1 MSFKDELKRKIRDL
15 EEKIAREEG
24 EKLDLEVQLNKLR
37 LTEFEEDMKEEQ
49 EPKIT
54 QRVILLFLRNT

>member
-1 MSFKDELKRKIRDL
+1 MPYKDELKRKIRDL

-37 LTEFEEDMKEEQ
+37 LTEFEEDMKEQ
-49 EPKIT
+49 
-54 QRVILLFLRNT
+54 QNQQLLKG

>member
-1 MSFKDELKRKIRDL
+1 MSFKDELKTKIRDL

-37 LTEFEEDMKEEQ
+37 LTEFEEDLKEQ
-49 EPKIT
+49 
-54 QRVILLFLRNT
+54 QNQQLLKG

>member
-1 MSFKDELKRKIRDL
+1 MSYKDELKRKIRDL
-15 EEKIAREEG
+15 EEKIVREEG

-49 EPKIT
+49 EKK
-54 QRVILLFLRNT
+54 LLKG

>member
-1 MSFKDELKRKIRDL
+1 MSYRDELKRKIRDL

-37 LTEFEEDMKEEQ
+37 LTEFEEDLKEQ
-49 EPKIT
+49 
-54 QRVILLFLRNT
+54 QNQQLLKG

>member
-1 MSFKDELKRKIRDL
+1 MSYKEELKRKIRDL

-24 EKLDLEVQLNKLR
+24 EKLDFEVQLNKLR

-49 EPKIT
+49 EKK
-54 QRVILLFLRNT
+54 LLKG

>member
-37 LTEFEEDMKEEQ
+37 LTEFEEDLKEQ
-49 EPKIT
+49 QN
-54 QRVILLFLRNT
+54 QRLLKG

>member
-15 EEKIAREEG
+15 EEKIARDEG

-37 LTEFEEDMKEEQ
+37 LTEFEEDLKEQ
-49 EPKIT
+49 
-54 QRVILLFLRNT
+54 QNQQLLNG

>member
-49 EPKIT
+49 EKK
-54 QRVILLFLRNT
+54 LLKG

>member
-37 LTEFEEDMKEEQ
+37 LTEFEEDLKEQ
-49 EPKIT
+49 
-54 QRVILLFLRNT
+54 QNQQLLKG

>member
-37 LTEFEEDMKEEQ
+37 LT
-49 EPKIT
+49 
-54 QRVILLFLRNT
+54 